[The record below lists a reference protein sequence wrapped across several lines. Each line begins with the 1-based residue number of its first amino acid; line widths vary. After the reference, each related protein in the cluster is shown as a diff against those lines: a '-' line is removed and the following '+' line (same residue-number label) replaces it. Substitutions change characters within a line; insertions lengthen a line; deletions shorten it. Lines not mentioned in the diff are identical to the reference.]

1 VQDIQEVGAANNAL
15 DVAMALARLA
25 ADTRCRDVV
34 LLDVRR
40 RSPVAK
46 FFLIATGI
54 SPRQM
59 RTAGEALA
67 ARGKASGFKAWR
79 SNGYDTAKW
88 ILIDFVEI
96 VAHLFDETS
105 RQFYDL
111 ELLWG
116 DCPRIDWHE
125 TPGEAPVAQAAAPS
139 ATAQGAGTEA
149 AVVRPADRDR
159 SMDEADQ
166 WEAQIVAADENVEEL
181 AEAQMMWN
189 ERIPTEENL
198 PAESA
203 VMEVE
208 ISASAPAEESPARP
222 RRKRSTTKP
231 RAKKAVARNPG
242 HPKGAISSVL
252 RSKQRKRITKPT
264 GAAP

>member
-1 VQDIQEVGAANNAL
+1 MREVGAADNAL

-67 ARGKASGFKAWR
+67 ALGKASGFKAWR

-116 DCPRIDWHE
+116 DCPRLGWRE
-125 TPGEAPVAQAAAPS
+125 TPGEAPVAQATAPS
-139 ATAQGAGTEA
+139 AASEGAETKAA
-149 AVVRPADRDR
+149 AVTSAERDR
-159 SMDEADQ
+159 SLGEADQ

-208 ISASAPAEESPARP
+208 ISATSPAEDSPARP
-222 RRKRSTTKP
+222 RRKRSTAKP
-231 RAKKAVARNPG
+231 QAKKAAAQEPAR
-242 HPKGAISSVL
+242 PKGAVTGVSG
-252 RSKQRKRITKPT
+252 SKKRRRITKKT
-264 GAAP
+264 GAGQ

>member
-1 VQDIQEVGAANNAL
+1 MREVGAADNAL

-67 ARGKASGFKAWR
+67 ALGKASGFKAWR

-96 VAHLFDETS
+96 VAHLFDGHH
-105 RQFYDL
+105 
-111 ELLWG
+111 W
-116 DCPRIDWHE
+116 P
-125 TPGEAPVAQAAAPS
+125 APVFFVIRLRFLEPLTPVTAPFGRAGSCAAAFLACGLAVERFRRGRAGESS
-139 ATAQGAGTEA
+139 AGE
-149 AVVRPADRDR
+149 
-159 SMDEADQ
+159 
-166 WEAQIVAADENVEEL
+166 VA
-181 AEAQMMWN
+181 
-189 ERIPTEENL
+189 
-198 PAESA
+198 
-203 VMEVE
+203 E
-208 ISASAPAEESPARP
+208 ISTSMTADSAGSFSSAGARSFHIICASASS
-222 RRKRSTTKP
+222 STF
-231 RAKKAVARNPG
+231 
-242 HPKGAISSVL
+242 SS
-252 RSKQRKRITKPT
+252 
-264 GAAP
+264 AATI